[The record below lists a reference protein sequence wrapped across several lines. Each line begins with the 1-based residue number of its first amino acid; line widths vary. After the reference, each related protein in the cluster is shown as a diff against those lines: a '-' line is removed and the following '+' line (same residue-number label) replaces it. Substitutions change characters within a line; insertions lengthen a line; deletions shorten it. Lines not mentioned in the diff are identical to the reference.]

1 MWYTRDDSE
10 GIAASIT
17 HLMPPGTETS
27 LALPVFGF
35 DGQVSFI
42 PPLCVVLYL
51 MLTLLSRS
59 HLRLSRAG
67 KILST
72 HILLVQCSSL
82 KQLLVV
88 YWRLVSDLIL
98 YDG

>member
-17 HLMPPGTETS
+17 HLMPQGTETS

-35 DGQVSFI
+35 DGQVSFTG
-42 PPLCVVLYL
+42 PLYVVWYL
-51 MLTLLSRS
+51 VLNLLSRS
-59 HLRLSRAG
+59 HLQLSRAG

-82 KQLLVV
+82 KLLLVV
-88 YWRLVSDLIL
+88 YWRLVSDLSL
-98 YDG
+98 